1 MTPSTYSEDLL
12 ALQESERKHE
22 IPVDIQSNTA
32 FFSSYG
38 GSLMIDNHIGDP
50 TECINAS
57 HFSDQN
63 YANPNDLMNPH
74 STSMPNPA
82 PVPYLNHLST
92 SIHFANDTE
101 NSPSNNNYANDDNE
115 LNNDQLNFGN
125 SSDLQNYD
133 YYEAH
138 DPNPATSSDS

>member
-1 MTPSTYSEDLL
+1 M
-12 ALQESERKHE
+12 
-22 IPVDIQSNTA
+22 N
-32 FFSSYG
+32 
-38 GSLMIDNHIGDP
+38 DNNLSDP

-63 YANPNDLMNPH
+63 YANPNDLMNPY
-74 STSMPNPA
+74 STSMPSPA
-82 PVPYLNHLST
+82 PTPNLNHLSA
-92 SIHFANDTE
+92 SIHLANDTE

-125 SSDLQNYD
+125 SSDLQNYN

-138 DPNPATSSDS
+138 DPNPATFSDSQHSIASQEERKVVDNISGELSNVSFDNN